1 MKYGMQILDEYFQDM
16 KNGNRRIEFRLYDEK
31 RRKIRIGDSIEF
43 SNLSTNE
50 KMEARVIGLLIYKDF
65 PTMFTDL
72 GIVDDGTMDEL
83 YDPLAQR
90 KFGVMGIRVEVVE

>member
-1 MKYGMQILDEYFQDM
+1 MQILDEYFQDM

-65 PTMFTDL
+65 PTMFADL

>member
-1 MKYGMQILDEYFQDM
+1 MKYGMQLLDEYFRKM
-16 KNGNRRIEFRLYDEK
+16 KSGEKRIEFRLYDEK

-50 KMEARVIGLLIYKDF
+50 KMEARVVGLLIYKDF
-65 PTMFTDL
+65 STMFSDL
-72 GIVDDGTMDEL
+72 GMVDDGTMDEL

-90 KFGVMGIRVEVVE
+90 KFGVMGIRVEVME

>member
-1 MKYGMQILDEYFQDM
+1 MKYGMQILNEYFQEM
-16 KNGNRRIEFRLYDEK
+16 KNGERRIEFRLYDEK
-31 RRKIRIGDSIEF
+31 RRKIKIGDSIEF

-65 PTMFTDL
+65 PTMFADL

-90 KFGVMGIRVEVVE
+90 KFGVMGIRIEVVD